1 MHCQWQFSI
10 ANCYF
15 TRGYIMV
22 IVIIHEQ
29 VVSVNPPHDFGS
41 TAILFYKLSTKNK
54 HWSQPFHLPIQEGTT
69 SISIPKCMICLHVC
83 ICPVCPACPV
93 CFVRLFV
100 CLCLYLFMSTY
111 IYIYIYT
118 YWCQNMK
125 LSSFLLLTIA
135 TGKKLYMKCM
145 LQTSGLRDNWLPY
158 QPPEELLP
166 RRRLVAI
173 KHTTFGYRTRQNSR
187 NW

>member
-83 ICPVCPACPV
+83 TCPVCPACPV

-118 YWCQNMK
+118 HIDAKTWSCPP
-125 LSSFLLLTIA
+125 SFFLPLPLGKSCIWNACCKPQAFGT
-135 TGKKLYMKCM
+135 TGFLI
-145 LQTSGLRDNWLPY
+145 N
-158 QPPEELLP
+158 
-166 RRRLVAI
+166 
-173 KHTTFGYRTRQNSR
+173 RQKSFCR
-187 NW
+187 GAAWWR